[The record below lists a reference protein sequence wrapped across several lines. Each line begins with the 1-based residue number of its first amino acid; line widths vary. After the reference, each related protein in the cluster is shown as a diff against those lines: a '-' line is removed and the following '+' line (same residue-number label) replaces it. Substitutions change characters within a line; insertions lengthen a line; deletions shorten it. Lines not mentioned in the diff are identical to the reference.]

1 MDFTMTNKQRPT
13 NATMTGDAGREAS
26 LTPAEKKPDPDA
38 EVSSDDS
45 ALFERP
51 ASEDD
56 DNWRFDS
63 ILMQSIQNDPC
74 IHPENWFATYR
85 AARDG
90 KPEWWLAVADDP
102 VEAEEPRDSS
112 TREGMASQH
121 EKEKRS
127 GSEGEGK
134 NDYPQIIR
142 AESEPGRIEGQL
154 QAPPE
159 SRGGIAHDAVGYRLG
174 HHGGGVP
181 PIGLGP

>member
-1 MDFTMTNKQRPT
+1 MTNKQRPT
-13 NATMTGDAGREAS
+13 NATMTCDAGSDAS

-56 DNWRFDS
+56 EGRFDS

-74 IHPENWFATYR
+74 IRPEDWLVAYR

-90 KPEWWLAVADDP
+90 KPEWWLAVADHP

-112 TREGMASQH
+112 SEEGMASQH

-134 NDYPQIIR
+134 K
-142 AESEPGRIEGQL
+142 
-154 QAPPE
+154 
-159 SRGGIAHDAVGYRLG
+159 
-174 HHGGGVP
+174 
-181 PIGLGP
+181 